1 MNLTQNGEMVNLMF
15 YTFYHI
21 KKLKKKK
28 QGKI

>member
-21 KKLKKKK
+21 KKLKKK